1 MGVYLNQD
9 GNSVEIPTGETVV
22 GRSLNCRLRF
32 NDPSISREH
41 FLIRVSG
48 TRVTVED
55 LGSRNGTI
63 VNGIKIARRTE
74 IQHGD
79 RIQIGERQVEV
90 LIVGSDF
97 FPDSSTI
104 TQITEI
110 PPQRPPASR
119 LCCPDCGQFVAS
131 DDSMC
136 RHCGFAWGDFR
147 PGAVTQRIALQSAPD
162 RRRHPRHHVE
172 LPVLYSSDNLS
183 VETMALNLSVSGVFI
198 RTQILDERGTYCDLT
213 FMPDGSPAVTFQGEV
228 MRVVETR
235 SEATD
240 HLGLGVQF
248 RELGAPQRRW
258 LDETIGRLVNG
269 NAP

>member
-1 MGVYLNQD
+1 MGIYLNQD
-9 GNSVEIPTGETVV
+9 GNSVEIPMGETVV

-41 FLIRVSG
+41 VLIRVSG

-74 IQHGD
+74 IHHGD
-79 RIQIGERQVEV
+79 NIQIGERRIEV
-90 LIVGSDF
+90 LIVESDF

-104 TQITEI
+104 TQITET
-110 PPQRPPASR
+110 PPERPPDSR
-119 LCCPDCGQFVAS
+119 LCCPDCGQLVAS
-131 DDSMC
+131 DDSLC
-136 RHCGFAWGDFR
+136 RRCGFAWGDFR
-147 PGAVTQRIALQSAPD
+147 PGAVTQKIALQSTPD

-172 LPVLYSSDNLS
+172 LPVLYSSENLS
-183 VETMALNLSVSGVFI
+183 IETMALNLSISGVFI

-228 MRVVETR
+228 MRVVEAR
-235 SEATD
+235 SDAAAA
-240 HLGLGVQF
+240 LGLGVQF
-248 RELGAPQRRW
+248 RELGEPQRRW
-258 LDETIGRLVNG
+258 LDDTIERLVRG
-269 NAP
+269 S